1 MNLKRI
7 FIIWMTIMVGI
18 LAIYSFF
25 VPSIPKNDKV
35 VDFKVTQNQTLYF
48 KNIRAYFYEKEEIE
62 ESGMDVYRLKKIV
75 KDSQVAYYPVI
86 IHNWRHDEAYL
97 MFENRKTKK
106 PAKELYTAIDEIQLT
121 LNKVSIE
128 NHQKFALK
136 LMPYLFEDE
145 IVMFN
150 KAKVLEKDKAL
161 ILLILKDYFK
171 WLN

>member
-7 FIIWMTIMVGI
+7 FIVWMAIMGGI

-48 KNIRAYFYEKEEIE
+48 KNIRAYFYEREESE
-62 ESGMDVYRLKKIV
+62 ESGMEIFRLKKIV

-106 PAKELYTAIDEIQLT
+106 PALSLYVKTHDSQIFLDKIST
-121 LNKVSIE
+121 H
-128 NHQKFALK
+128 NHQKFAISI
-136 LMPYLFEDE
+136 MPYMFNNEK
-145 IVMFN
+145 VMFN
-150 KAKVLEKDKAL
+150 KTMISEKDKAL
-161 ILLILKDYFK
+161 IRLVLKDYFK